1 MPKPTVCVVIP
12 TLNRP
17 GRLRRCLKSI
27 MAGQRGADQI
37 IVCDQSTSRDT
48 HDAVEVLSAD
58 HAEFSYLHLD
68 RPHASAARNVGLN
81 AAQTDLVAF
90 IDDDCVAHPGWLYAL
105 TQGFVEAGERL
116 GERRSTVGAVAGR
129 VLPLFPRNR
138 KRGQAV
144 SSRTSTVRRTY
155 RREEGGMD
163 RGEWA
168 PWDVGTGANILSSRE
183 TLLKIGGFDEELG
196 PGTAARAAEDIDLL
210 YRLSAHGA
218 LLYEPDAIIYHP
230 ASSRR
235 GRLQSRYVYGLG
247 MGSMLARHIATR
259 DATAQRLLLL
269 YVRHQLANF
278 LRRGIWGPLETTL
291 VLAGVGR
298 ALARQVRSMA
308 S

>member
-1 MPKPTVCVVIP
+1 MPEPTVCVVIP

-37 IVCDQSTSRDT
+37 IVCDQSSSRET
-48 HDAVEVLSAD
+48 RDAVEVLRTD
-58 HAEFSYLHLD
+58 WPKLSYLHLD
-68 RPHASAARNVGLN
+68 RPHASAARNAGLHT
-81 AAQTDLVAF
+81 AQTDLVAF
-90 IDDDCVAHPGWLYAL
+90 IDDDCVAHPMWLYAL
-105 TQGFVEAGERL
+105 TQGFVEAGDRH
-116 GERRSTVGAVAGR
+116 TVGAVAGR
-129 VLPLFPRNR
+129 VLPLFPRNG

-196 PGTAARAAEDIDLL
+196 PGTTARAAEDIDLL
-210 YRLSAHGA
+210 YRLSSHGA

-235 GRLQSRYVYGLG
+235 GRLKSRYVYGLG
-247 MGSMLARHIATR
+247 MGSMLARHIAAR

-269 YVRHQLANF
+269 YVRHQFANF
-278 LRRGIWGPLETTL
+278 LRRGIWSPLEATL

-298 ALARQVRSMA
+298 ALARQVRRMA